1 MPNYNYQVPSAKYRR
16 RLPYVM
22 TAHEQQSDV
31 RARRKSVCPKFE
43 VEVELELEL
52 EMGMEM
58 EMEMGHS
65 WNKRGY
71 RLQHQDKRKKTPRA
85 ERPVCSVSKNYPK
98 QTIPPKKTVNSK
110 VLPNPQKT
118 THRKENSHDH
128 GHSSLITKPPTLH
141 PSSNPFQK
149 RPTSTIPHS
158 SQTTSKSS
166 KQGVLFLL
174 QTTRVELLTQSSN
187 IQYKI

>member
-43 VEVELELEL
+43 VEVELEVEL
-52 EMGMEM
+52 EMGM

-98 QTIPPKKTVNSK
+98 QTIPPKKPSTQRFSQTHKRRRTVK
-110 VLPNPQKT
+110 KT
-118 THRKENSHDH
+118 VMTTATVVSSPSH
-128 GHSSLITKPPTLH
+128 
-141 PSSNPFQK
+141 
-149 RPTSTIPHS
+149 PHS
-158 SQTTSKSS
+158 IPRPIHSKSA
-166 KQGVLFLL
+166 LL
-174 QTTRVELLTQSSN
+174 QPSRIRHKQHLNLQSKASYSCYKPLESSCLLRAATYNTRSDS
-187 IQYKI
+187 